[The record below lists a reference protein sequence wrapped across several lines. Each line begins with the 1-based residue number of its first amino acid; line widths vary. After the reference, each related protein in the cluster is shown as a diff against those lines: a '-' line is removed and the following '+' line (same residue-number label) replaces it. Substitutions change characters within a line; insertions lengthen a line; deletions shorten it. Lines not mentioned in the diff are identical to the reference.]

1 MSPDAKASAVGGAK
15 RGLAKSKP
23 RRRGRPRQGK
33 AVARD
38 LPRDEEILKIAAEVF
53 YKLGFEG
60 TKLDDIARE
69 AGIVRGSLYH
79 YFGSK
84 EEIYE
89 RLVNNVV
96 GTLDIE
102 EEATRHGPPAERLE
116 HILRARLALTL
127 AYPTEVGL
135 IGRQLVRV
143 EGEVG
148 EWARDFRRK
157 HFTAIRQ
164 LIVAGQKEGVFRAG
178 DPDILAATTLGLLVQ
193 VCEWYRPGGRVGAE
207 ALIEEMVEFVMGG
220 LRRPPDER

>member
-1 MSPDAKASAVGGAK
+1 MPPSAKADAGDRPK
-15 RGLAKSKP
+15 RALSKAKP

-84 EEIYE
+84 EEIYD

-96 GTLDIE
+96 GTLDVE
-102 EEATRHGPPAERLE
+102 EEAARDGPPAERLE
-116 HILRARLALTL
+116 HILRTRLQLTV

-135 IGRQLVRV
+135 IGRQLVRMD
-143 EGEVG
+143 GEVG
-148 EWARDFRRK
+148 EWARNFRRK
-157 HFTAIRQ
+157 HFAALRQ

-193 VCEWYRPGGRVGAE
+193 VCDWYRPGGRVGAE

-220 LRRPPDER
+220 LREPTAD